1 MSPLPPSTAEP
12 VPAPSGNRHL
22 RWAAV
27 LAAWTL
33 LAVIDA
39 TQAGFYMRLREPHLG
54 WTDAVERAVPVWA
67 IWALLTPVV
76 FAAAA
81 RFPLDRG
88 DLRRVL
94 PVHLAAALAT
104 VSAWA
109 LAATAVAVGLG
120 WPADYGYTWE
130 TMLGRYLG
138 RRLHLNLLIYAAL
151 VGAHHALEYRR
162 RLQEREAAAAE
173 LRTRLA
179 EAQLQSLRTQLQ
191 PHFLFNTLNAVSV
204 LALKGET
211 QCVVRMLSRLSE
223 LLRLTLDGAPGQ
235 EVSLRQELSVLER
248 YVDIERVR
256 FADRL
261 EVRVD
266 AAPVTHD
273 ALVPALLL
281 QPLVE
286 NAIRHGIAQTVGAGR
301 VHVRAE
307 RRGGRLWMEVRDT
320 GPGFPPAGVQREG
333 IGLANVRARLAC
345 LYADEGRFT
354 LENAPEGGAVVT
366 VEVPFRI
373 AAPAVEPGPGARV
386 LAEVGR

>member
-1 MSPLPPSTAEP
+1 MSRLPPSTAEP
-12 VPAPSGNRHL
+12 VPTPSGNRHL
-22 RWAAV
+22 LPAAV
-27 LAAWTL
+27 LGAWAL
-33 LAVIDA
+33 VAVIDT
-39 TQAGFYMRLREPHLG
+39 TQLGFYLRDHEPHLG
-54 WTDAVERAVPVWA
+54 WTHAVERAVPVWA
-67 IWALLTPVV
+67 VWALLTPVV

-88 DLRRVL
+88 DLRRVI
-94 PVHLAAALAT
+94 PVHLAAALAV

-109 LAATAVAVGLG
+109 LAVTAVAMGLG
-120 WPADYGYTWE
+120 WPADDGDGWG
-130 TMLGRYLG
+130 TMLGRYLV
-138 RRLHLNLLIYAAL
+138 RRLHVNLLIYGAL
-151 VGAHHALEYRR
+151 VGVHHALEYRR
-162 RLQEREAAAAE
+162 RLHEREAAAAE

-211 QCVVRMLSRLSE
+211 QSVVRMLSRLSE

-235 EVSLRQELSVLER
+235 EVSLRQELAVLER

-256 FADRL
+256 FPDRL

-266 AAPVTHD
+266 AAPETHD

-307 RRGGRLWMEVRDT
+307 CRGGQLWMEVRDT

-345 LYADEGRFT
+345 LYDDEGRFT

-373 AAPAVEPGPGARV
+373 AAPAVEPGR
-386 LAEVGR
+386 

>member
-1 MSPLPPSTAEP
+1 
-12 VPAPSGNRHL
+12 
-22 RWAAV
+22 V
-27 LAAWTL
+27 LGAWTL
-33 LAVIDA
+33 VAVIDA
-39 TQAGFYMRLREPHLG
+39 TQAAFYLRGQEPHPG
-54 WTDAVERAVPVWA
+54 WTDAVERVVPVWA

-88 DLRRVL
+88 GLRRVV
-94 PVHLAAALAT
+94 PVHLAVA
-104 VSAWA
+104 SAVF
-109 LAATAVAVGLG
+109 LAAAIAAAAVAMALG
-120 WPADYGYTWE
+120 WPADEGHTWG
-130 TMLGRYLG
+130 TMLQRYLT
-138 RRLHLNLLIYAAL
+138 RRLHVNLLIYAAL
-151 VGAHHALEYRR
+151 VGVHHALVYHR

-179 EAQLQSLRTQLQ
+179 QAQLQSLRTQLQ

-211 QCVVRMLSRLSE
+211 QAVVRMVSRLSE

-235 EVSLRQELSVLER
+235 EVSLRRELAVLER

-256 FADRL
+256 FPDRL

-266 AAPVTHD
+266 AAPETHD

-333 IGLANVRARLAC
+333 IGLANVRDRLVC
-345 LYADEGRFT
+345 LYGDEGRFT
-354 LENAPEGGAVVT
+354 LENAAEGGAVVT
-366 VEVPFRI
+366 VEVPFRT
-373 AAPAVEPGPGARV
+373 AAPAVEPGPGARMP
-386 LAEVGR
+386 AEVGR

>member
-12 VPAPSGNRHL
+12 VPIPSASRHL
-22 RWAAV
+22 LWAWV
-27 LAAWTL
+27 VCAWTL
-33 LAVIDA
+33 VAVIDT
-39 TQAGFYMRLREPHLG
+39 TQLGFYFRDHEPHLG
-54 WTDAVERAVPVWA
+54 WTHAAERAVPAWA
-67 IWALLTPVV
+67 VWALLTPVV
-76 FAAAA
+76 FAVGA
-81 RFPLDRG
+81 RFPLERG
-88 DLRRVL
+88 KLRRVL
-94 PVHLAAALAT
+94 PVHLVAALAI

-109 LAATAVAVGLG
+109 LAVSAIGMGLG
-120 WPADYGYTWE
+120 WPAAGGHTWG
-130 TMLGRYLG
+130 TMVERYLP
-138 RRLHLNLLIYAAL
+138 RRLHVNLLIYGAL
-151 VGAHHALEYRR
+151 VGVYHALEYHR
-162 RLQEREAAAAE
+162 RLHEREAAAAE

-179 EAQLQSLRTQLQ
+179 QAQLQSLRTQLQ

-211 QCVVRMLSRLSE
+211 QSVVRMLSRLSE

-235 EVSLRQELSVLER
+235 EVSLRRELAMLER

-256 FADRL
+256 FPDRL

-266 AAPVTHD
+266 AAPDTHD
-273 ALVPALLL
+273 ALVPSLLL

-320 GPGFPPAGVQREG
+320 GPGFPPADGRREG

-345 LYADEGRFT
+345 LYGDEGRFT

-366 VEVPFRI
+366 VEVPFRS
-373 AAPAVEPGPGARV
+373 ADPGAEPGAHVP
-386 LAEVGR
+386 AEVGR

>member
-1 MSPLPPSTAEP
+1 MSPIPTHNAEP
-12 VPAPSGNRHL
+12 VPAPSGRRHL
-22 RWAAV
+22 LWAAV
-27 LAAWTL
+27 LGAWAL
-33 LAVIDA
+33 VAVIDT
-39 TQAGFYMRLREPHLG
+39 TQAGFYLRAQEPHLG
-54 WTDAVERAVPVWA
+54 WTDAVERVVPVWA
-67 IWALLTPVV
+67 VWALLTPVV

-88 DLRRVL
+88 GLRRVL
-94 PVHLAAALAT
+94 PLHLVIALA
-104 VSAWA
+104 VAFVGA
-109 LAATAVAVGLG
+109 LAATAVAMALG
-120 WPADYGYTWE
+120 WPAAEGYGWG
-130 TMLGRYLG
+130 TMLQRYMA
-138 RRLHLNLLIYAAL
+138 RRLHVNLLIYAAL
-151 VGAHHALEYRR
+151 VGAYHALEYRR

-211 QCVVRMLSRLSE
+211 QSVVRMLSRLSE

-235 EVSLRQELSVLER
+235 EVPLRQELAVLER

-256 FADRL
+256 FPDRL

-266 AAPVTHD
+266 AAPETHE
-273 ALVPALLL
+273 ALVPSLLL

-307 RRGGRLWMEVRDT
+307 HRGGRLWMEVRDT
-320 GPGFPPAGVQREG
+320 GPGFPPAGAQREG
-333 IGLANVRARLAC
+333 IGLANVRARLAF
-345 LYADEGRFT
+345 LYEDEGRFT
-354 LENAPEGGAVVT
+354 LDNAPEGGAVVT
-366 VEVPFRI
+366 VEVPFRV
-373 AAPAVEPGPGARV
+373 AVERA
-386 LAEVGR
+386 LAEAGR

>member
-1 MSPLPPSTAEP
+1 MSSLPPSTAEP
-12 VPAPSGNRHL
+12 VSAPSGNRRL
-22 RWAAV
+22 LWAV
-27 LAAWTL
+27 MLGAWTL
-33 LAVIDA
+33 VAVIDT
-39 TQAGFYMRLREPHLG
+39 TQLGFYLRDHEPHLG
-54 WTDAVERAVPVWA
+54 WTAAVERAVPVWA
-67 IWALLTPVV
+67 LWALLTPVV

-88 DLRRVL
+88 GLRRVV
-94 PVHLAAALAT
+94 PVHLAAALAV
-104 VSAWA
+104 VSVWA
-109 LAATAVAVGLG
+109 LAATAVAMTLG
-120 WPADYGYTWE
+120 WPAVEGDGWG
-130 TMLGRYLG
+130 TMLQRYMA
-138 RRLHLNLLIYAAL
+138 RRLHVNLLVYAAL
-151 VGAHHALEYRR
+151 VGAYSALEYRR
-162 RLQEREAAAAE
+162 RLHEREAAAAE

-211 QCVVRMLSRLSE
+211 QSVVRMVSRLSD

-235 EVSLRQELSVLER
+235 EVPLRQELAVLER

-256 FADRL
+256 FPDRL

-266 AAPVTHD
+266 AAPDTHD
-273 ALVPALLL
+273 ALVPSLLL

-320 GPGFPPAGVQREG
+320 GPGFPPGARREG

-345 LYADEGRFT
+345 LYDDEGRFT

-366 VEVPFRI
+366 VEVPFRL
-373 AAPAVEPGPGARV
+373 AAVEPAP
-386 LAEVGR
+386 AEVGR

>member
-1 MSPLPPSTAEP
+1 MSPLPPHTAEP
-12 VPAPSGNRHL
+12 VPAPSGSRHL
-22 RWAAV
+22 LWAAV
-27 LAAWTL
+27 LGAWTL
-33 LAVIDA
+33 VAVIDT
-39 TQAGFYMRLREPHLG
+39 TQAGFYLRAQEPHLG
-54 WTDAVERAVPVWA
+54 WTHVVERVVPIWA

-88 DLRRVL
+88 GLRRVFPL
-94 PVHLAAALAT
+94 HLAIASAVALAG
-104 VSAWA
+104 A
-109 LAATAVAVGLG
+109 LAATAVAMALG
-120 WPADYGYTWE
+120 WPAGEGYGWG
-130 TMLGRYLG
+130 TMLQRYMA
-138 RRLHLNLLIYAAL
+138 RRLHVNLLVYAAL
-151 VGAHHALEYRR
+151 VGAYHAVEYRR
-162 RLQEREAAAAE
+162 RLHEREAAAAE

-179 EAQLQSLRTQLQ
+179 EAQLQSLREQLQ

-211 QCVVRMLSRLSE
+211 QSVVRMLSRLSE

-235 EVSLRQELSVLER
+235 QVTLRQELAVLER

-256 FADRL
+256 FPDRL

-266 AAPVTHD
+266 AAPETHD
-273 ALVPALLL
+273 ALVPSLLL

-301 VHVRAE
+301 VEVRAE

-320 GPGFPPAGVQREG
+320 GPGFAPGAQREG

-345 LYADEGRFT
+345 LYDDESRFT

-366 VEVPFRI
+366 VEVPFRV
-373 AAPAVEPGPGARV
+373 AAPPVERA

>member
-1 MSPLPPSTAEP
+1 MSTPPPSIAEP
-12 VPAPSGNRHL
+12 VQSGNRYL
-22 RWAAV
+22 LWAAV
-27 LAAWTL
+27 IGAWTL
-33 LAVIDA
+33 VAVIDA
-39 TQAGFYMRLREPHLG
+39 TQLTFYLREHEPHLG
-54 WTDAVERAVPVWA
+54 WTDAVGRAVPIWA

-76 FAAAA
+76 FEVSAS
-81 RFPLDRG
+81 FPLDRG
-88 DLRRVL
+88 GLRRVV
-94 PVHLAAALAT
+94 PVHLVAALVIFLAG
-104 VSAWA
+104 A
-109 LAATAVAVGLG
+109 LAAAAVAMGLG
-120 WPADYGYTWE
+120 WPAEEGRTWG
-130 TMLGRYLG
+130 TMVWRYLA
-138 RRLHLNLLIYAAL
+138 RRLHVNLLIYAAL
-151 VGAHHALEYRR
+151 VGVHHALEYHR

-179 EAQLQSLRTQLQ
+179 QAQLQSLRTQLQ

-211 QCVVRMLSRLSE
+211 QGVVRILSRLSE

-235 EVSLRQELSVLER
+235 EVSLRRELAVLER

-256 FADRL
+256 FPDRL
-261 EVRVD
+261 EVHVD
-266 AAPVTHD
+266 AAPDTHD

-301 VHVRAE
+301 VQVRAE

-333 IGLANVRARLAC
+333 IGLANVRDRLAC
-345 LYADEGRFT
+345 LYDDEGRFT

-366 VEVPFRI
+366 VEVPFRT
-373 AAPAVEPGPGARV
+373 AAEP
-386 LAEVGR
+386 EVGR

>member
-1 MSPLPPSTAEP
+1 MAPRPPSTAEP
-12 VPAPSGNRHL
+12 VPAPSGSRHL

-27 LAAWTL
+27 LGAWTL
-33 LAVIDA
+33 VAVIDT
-39 TQAGFYMRLREPHLG
+39 TQAGFYIREHEPHLG
-54 WTDAVERAVPVWA
+54 WTGAVERVVPVWA
-67 IWALLTPVV
+67 VWALLTPVV

-88 DLRRVL
+88 RLRRVV
-94 PVHLAAALAT
+94 PVHLAVALA
-104 VSAWA
+104 VFLAGA
-109 LAATAVAVGLG
+109 LAATAVAMALG
-120 WPADYGYTWE
+120 WSAGEGRTGGM
-130 TMLGRYLG
+130 MLQRYLG

-151 VGAHHALEYRR
+151 VGVHHALEYHR
-162 RLQEREAAAAE
+162 RLQERDAAAAE

-179 EAQLQSLRTQLQ
+179 QAQLQSLRTQLQ

-211 QCVVRMLSRLSE
+211 QSVVRMLSRLSE

-235 EVSLRQELSVLER
+235 EVSLRRELAVLER

-256 FADRL
+256 FPDRL

-266 AAPVTHD
+266 ADPETHD
-273 ALVPALLL
+273 ALVPSLLL

-307 RRGGRLWMEVRDT
+307 RRGGWLWMEVRDT

-333 IGLANVRARLAC
+333 IGLANVRARLEC
-345 LYADEGRFT
+345 LYGDDGRFT

-366 VEVPFRI
+366 LEVPYRI
-373 AAPAVEPGPGARV
+373 AAAE
-386 LAEVGR
+386 AEVGR